1 MFLVQEFKLCL
12 KVQLPGIHL
21 WIHVSS
27 THEAINDF
35 VKKNWRERERE
46 INEPN
51 DKELKRIYDE
61 HDDDDDDSSDGD
73 DDDSSDDDDEISVIY
88 NRKPC
93 RNKQMSAV
101 AL

>member
-1 MFLVQEFKLCL
+1 MSKSTITWYSFMNTCIFNSWSNKWLCKKKL
-12 KVQLPGIHL
+12 
-21 WIHVSS
+21 
-27 THEAINDF
+27 
-35 VKKNWRERERE
+35 ERERE